1 MPSLQM
7 EDIAQAILR
16 RLRLVLLV
24 VLVFV
29 GATLGVTLWQTPV
42 YEASAK
48 LVVGV
53 DWGDRWETGIPGIEF
68 IPPAVQIPYEA
79 TREAIDKPTIARE
92 VIERLGLDG
101 SMEPAE
107 LVENLS
113 VELEGG
119 TQFVQLSYRDTDPE
133 LAQEVVNTVGVVS
146 SERIPEAIGSAEG
159 WGHNITVTMYEDALV
174 PTNPASPDP
183 LRNAALAL
191 ILGLMVA
198 PVLAILM
205 SARGDVATSIGH
217 SAHQIARSVGRT
229 ASGTRGTP
237 AGEPMTEAAKEK
249 ELLEALGRLGQ
260 LTAAEAAL
268 ETSLTVEEAERVLSG
283 LAAKGHLRVRVL
295 GNPGGIFYSF
305 WERDAPE

>member
-1 MPSLQM
+1 M

-16 RLRLVLLV
+16 RLRVVLLM

-113 VELEGG
+113 VEREGG

-146 SERIPEAIGSAEG
+146 SERVPEAIGRAY
-159 WGHNITVTMYEDALV
+159 IVVTMWEPASV
-174 PTNPASPDP
+174 PTTPVRPNPVKNSRLLHGCCTRDGFF
-183 LRNAALAL
+183 LACL
-191 ILGLMVA
+191 LSCQSSL
-198 PVLAILM
+198 
-205 SARGDVATSIGH
+205 SA
-217 SAHQIARSVGRT
+217 
-229 ASGTRGTP
+229 
-237 AGEPMTEAAKEK
+237 
-249 ELLEALGRLGQ
+249 
-260 LTAAEAAL
+260 
-268 ETSLTVEEAERVLSG
+268 
-283 LAAKGHLRVRVL
+283 
-295 GNPGGIFYSF
+295 
-305 WERDAPE
+305 W